1 MLIYCRKGT
10 VKKMNKKTKSI
21 TKKVM
26 NKVASSDAGDI
37 VTFLGF
43 FKPKRPSA
51 LNKND
56 SKANK

>member
-1 MLIYCRKGT
+1 
-10 VKKMNKKTKSI
+10 MNKKTKSI

>member
-1 MLIYCRKGT
+1 
-10 VKKMNKKTKSI
+10 MNKKTKSI

-26 NKVASSDAGDI
+26 NKVASSDASEPI
-37 VTFLGF
+37 TFLGF

-56 SKANK
+56 SKVNK